1 MQIDLVEFSVVVV
14 AQSNNPT
21 ILNPDFLRHNG
32 IVSSK
37 RALSGER
44 PPFTTPLFSQVSF
57 DEDLTVQAD
66 PERVTFAQTAHGLA
80 PKDIDCPAVAK
91 GYLKTVPHVPYTALG
106 LNPRAV
112 ISSPPFARL
121 SEMLHTEGDWMA
133 FADIAPRF
141 ELKAKYQMT
150 DKRLTLTLQ
159 EAPNDTLVCHA
170 NFHRDVDIE
179 ETNQQMRVNSVL
191 SMLDCWQ
198 DDLEQ
203 FGAVVKQALRLGD
216 DNVH

>member
-1 MQIDLVEFSVVVV
+1 MQIDLVGFSVVVV

-21 ILNPDFLRHNG
+21 ILNPDFLWHNG
-32 IVSSK
+32 IVSSN
-37 RALSGER
+37 RALNDDR
-44 PPFTTPLFSQVSF
+44 PRFTTPMFSEVSF

-66 PERVTFAQTAHGLA
+66 PERVTFAQTARGLA
-80 PKDIDCPAVAK
+80 PKDIDCPAIAK

-121 SEMLHTEGDWMA
+121 SKVLCAEGTWMT
-133 FADIAPRF
+133 FAGTTPRF
-141 ELKAKYQMT
+141 EIRARYQMT

-159 EAPNDTLVCHA
+159 EGPNDALICQA
-170 NFHRDVDIE
+170 NFHRDVE

-203 FGAVVKQALRLGD
+203 FNAVVNQALRLD
-216 DNVH
+216 DGSVH